1 MRKLLCTGIA
11 VGLTLMTLLSARAD
25 DAADARTLIEKAI
38 KASGGKDKLAKFK
51 AQTFSEK
58 GTYYGAGQ
66 GQPYTGKYA
75 VQFPDKFRMEIKDVF
90 TIVFAGDKGW
100 IKFMGETKDM
110 TKEQLANQKES
121 TEAQYATTLLPL
133 EDKAYTLTM
142 LPEIKVDG
150 KPALG
155 VKAAKKGM
163 PDVSLYFD
171 KATSLLVKYSFRT
184 KSEEEKKEVTQDV
197 YLSDYHEVQGIQISK
212 KVVIK
217 RDDKQFVESEVA
229 DVKLLEKLD
238 DSVFAKP

>member
-1 MRKLLCTGIA
+1 MR
-11 VGLTLMTLLSARAD
+11 TLLGTGVAVCFTLALLQARAD
-25 DAADARTLIEKAI
+25 DAADARVLIGKAI
-38 KASGGKDKLAKFK
+38 KATGGKDKLAQFK

-58 GTYYGAGQ
+58 GTYYGMGQ

-75 VQFPDKFRMEIKDVF
+75 VQWPDKFRMEIKDVF
-90 TIVFAGDKGW
+90 TSVFDGDKGW
-100 IKFMGETKDM
+100 VNFMGETKEM
-110 TKEQLANQKES
+110 TREQLANQRES
-121 TEAQYATTLLPL
+121 SAAQYATTLLPL
-133 EDKAYTLTM
+133 EDKSYTLTT

-171 KATSLLVKYSFRT
+171 KATGLLIKYSFRT
-184 KSEEEKKEVTQDV
+184 KSEEEKGKEVTQDV
-197 YLSDYHEVQGIQISK
+197 YLSDFHDVQGVQISK

-217 RDDKQFVESEVA
+217 RDDKQFIESDVF

-238 DSVFAKP
+238 DKVFAKP